1 MEGQTPQDQRQP
13 AQPHHEQPRHAVQRG
28 EAYRP
33 PVPFQPAQAQEKYRP
48 VELFMLIAVVMLGF
62 AAFFVTFLLAPIVVI
77 LVVYLLLRFMERGTT
92 PGARAP
98 YSDSLERRAR
108 LDRERQAR
116 QDAFRGTERR
126 IRKEPYHGPD
136 RREGGGDWQ

>member
-1 MEGQTPQDQRQP
+1 MEARGPNVQPPEGQPPR
-13 AQPHHEQPRHAVQRG
+13 PHHEQPHHAVQRG
-28 EAYRP
+28 EAYRAP
-33 PVPFQPAQAQEKYRP
+33 TPFQPAQAPERYRP
-48 VELFMLIAVVMLGF
+48 VELFMLIVAVMLGF

-77 LVVYLLLRFMERGTT
+77 LVVYLLLRFMERGSP

-116 QDAFRGTERR
+116 QEAFRAR
-126 IRKEPYHGPD
+126 EP
-136 RREGGGDWQ
+136 REGGGSEDQ